1 MTRLMSV
8 FTIRMV
14 HHLNESVYLSESV
27 HPSGELL
34 SSLIS
39 FVMHGYEVHE
49 ADLITLRTHYCG

>member
-8 FTIRMV
+8 LTIWVV
-14 HHLNESVYLSESV
+14 HHLNESVYLRESV

-39 FVMHGYEVHE
+39 FVMHGHEVHE
-49 ADLITLRTHYCG
+49 AEFITLRTHYCG